1 MYLQNT
7 DHQKWLES
15 AVLALEAMAGT
26 IHVQRD
32 TTLHLTAALHIPVS
46 VLTIITRVGF
56 GKGMSGLAQSRKTP
70 VQQCDLLTEAE
81 KQADPPP
88 VTAHACIAMPLLDAQ
103 GEVLAVIG
111 FAFNEPGNL
120 DEVRQQQIHA
130 IVQDFASH
138 LKH

>member
-15 AVLALEAMAGT
+15 AIIALQAMAGT
-26 IHVQRD
+26 VHVQRE
-32 TTLHLTAALHIPVS
+32 TTLHLTAAHHIPVS
-46 VLTIITRVGF
+46 VLTIITRVAY
-56 GKGMSGLAQSRKTP
+56 GKGMSGLAQSRKTA

-81 KQADPPP
+81 LQADPKP

-103 GEVLAVIG
+103 GDVLAVIG
-111 FAFNEPGNL
+111 FAFDYPGDL

-130 IVQDFASH
+130 KVQEFASH
-138 LKH
+138 LKP